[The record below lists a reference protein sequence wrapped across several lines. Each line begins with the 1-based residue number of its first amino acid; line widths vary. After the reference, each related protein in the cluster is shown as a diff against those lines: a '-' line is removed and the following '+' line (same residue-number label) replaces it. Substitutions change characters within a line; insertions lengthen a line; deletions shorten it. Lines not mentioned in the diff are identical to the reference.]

1 MPARKIYRIL
11 VMVFLCSAP
20 GACMKDVDFD
30 QVNDLTLTPEV
41 ETGLVYV
48 DTLTTC
54 DMLDGLATEKTLCS
68 LIPDETI
75 GMAELHT
82 LLELLG
88 GENLN
93 GPAGRINVVDEEVGF
108 NLFSEPYVIDHLE
121 EASLVFEVGSTLDV
135 GGRLILMMRDENGND
150 LGEGVDIELKP
161 LSAGEEY
168 IGRDTL
174 EYSSETIEQLKK
186 TNRMYIRIDLDGS
199 GEIDKNAY
207 LRLKSMGVFGLNIK
221 K

>member
-1 MPARKIYRIL
+1 RGPGSGYGGHSLQHPERKGGRPYRDHRQSVRNKKSSVMPARKIYRIL

-30 QVNDLTLTPEV
+30 QVNDRTLTPEV

-108 NLFSEPYVIDHLE
+108 NLFSEPYVIDH
-121 EASLVFEVGSTLDV
+121 
-135 GGRLILMMRDENGND
+135 
-150 LGEGVDIELKP
+150 
-161 LSAGEEY
+161 
-168 IGRDTL
+168 
-174 EYSSETIEQLKK
+174 
-186 TNRMYIRIDLDGS
+186 
-199 GEIDKNAY
+199 
-207 LRLKSMGVFGLNIK
+207 
-221 K
+221 